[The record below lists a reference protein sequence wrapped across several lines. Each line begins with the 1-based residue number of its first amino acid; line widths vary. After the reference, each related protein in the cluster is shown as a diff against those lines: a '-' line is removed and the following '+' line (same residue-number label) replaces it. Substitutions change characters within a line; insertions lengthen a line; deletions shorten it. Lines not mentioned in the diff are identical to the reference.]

1 MNVTGS
7 LTVTDRYA
15 DDEPLIPDWAGPAY
29 LIVSLITSVIYFGLD
44 NFTAST
50 SGLLVI
56 AKTLSIVL
64 LAAYAGFSRAPL
76 LTLAL
81 LASAGGDFA
90 LALSPPAREA
100 GIAFFAAAH
109 IVYAVIFA
117 LAVWRSGWRRSGFA
131 IAAGLAVFGVAMLIW
146 LRPGMGDLA
155 GPASAYIG
163 IILAM
168 AMLAGFV
175 KGPRLIVIGAL
186 VFIASDAIIA
196 ARWFGGALQPDGFDW
211 PAAMIW
217 ILYYGAQ
224 VMLAV
229 GIVRMKR
236 ARAAGA

>member
-1 MNVTGS
+1 M
-7 LTVTDRYA
+7 TDRYA
-15 DDEPLIPDWAGPAY
+15 ETEPLIPDWAGPAY
-29 LIVSLITSVIYFGLD
+29 LIVSLVTSAIYFGLD
-44 NFTAST
+44 NFTPST
-50 SGLLVI
+50 SGLLAIVK
-56 AKTLSIVL
+56 ALSIVL

-100 GIAFFAAAH
+100 GIGFFATAH
-109 IVYAVIFA
+109 IVYGAIFA
-117 LAVWRSGWRRSGFA
+117 LAIVRGGWRRTGLP
-131 IAAGLAVFGVAMLIW
+131 IAAALAVFGVVMLLW
-146 LRPGMGDLA
+146 LRPGMGELA

-168 AMLAGFV
+168 AILAGFV

-196 ARWFGGALQPDGFDW
+196 ARWFGGTLQPDGFDW
-211 PAAMIW
+211 PAALIW

-224 VMLAV
+224 VALAV

>member
-1 MNVTGS
+1 M
-7 LTVTDRYA
+7 TDRYA
-15 DDEPLIPDWAGPAY
+15 ETEPLIPDWAGPAY
-29 LIVSLITSVIYFGLD
+29 LIVSLVTSAIYFGLD
-44 NFTAST
+44 NFTPST
-50 SGLLVI
+50 SGLLAIVK
-56 AKTLSIVL
+56 ALSIVL

-100 GIAFFAAAH
+100 GIGFFATAH
-109 IVYAVIFA
+109 IVYGVIFA
-117 LAVWRSGWRRSGFA
+117 LAIVRFGWRRAGLPV
-131 IAAGLAVFGVAMLIW
+131 AAALAVFGVVMTTW
-146 LRPGMGDLA
+146 LRPGMGELA

-168 AMLAGFV
+168 AILAGFV

-196 ARWFGGALQPDGFDW
+196 ARWFGGVLQPDGFDW
-211 PAAMIW
+211 PAALIW

-224 VMLAV
+224 VALAV

>member
-1 MNVTGS
+1 M
-7 LTVTDRYA
+7 TDRYA
-15 DDEPLIPDWAGPAY
+15 ETEPLIPDWAGPAY
-29 LIVSLITSVIYFGLD
+29 LIVSLVTSAIYFGLD
-44 NFTAST
+44 NFTPST
-50 SGLLVI
+50 SGLLAIVK
-56 AKTLSIVL
+56 ALSIVL

-100 GIAFFAAAH
+100 GIGFFATAH
-109 IVYAVIFA
+109 IVYGVIFA
-117 LAVWRSGWRRSGFA
+117 LAILRGGWRRTGLP
-131 IAAGLAVFGVAMLIW
+131 IAAALAVFGVVMLLW
-146 LRPGMGDLA
+146 LRPGMGELA

-168 AMLAGFV
+168 AILAGFV

-196 ARWFGGALQPDGFDW
+196 ARWFGGTLQPDGFDW
-211 PAAMIW
+211 PAALIW

-224 VMLAV
+224 VALAV